1 MSDLSTMLAE
11 AYGTHQ
17 TAPAPSAEDMQK
29 QASINLFAKLAAD
42 NGVDLN
48 KLSDEQVNELYTE
61 FVTKLAEEE
70 KKEEGEKKEPPPAAK
85 KEEGEK
91 KDEEK
96 EAAARAEFQLQK
108 EAEAKVAEADY
119 LGRVMAH
126 AYVNELKKIAGKMPE
141 ALAAHA
147 REAGKAVTKGVEHAG
162 DKLKNLGKSMKS
174 HKTEI
179 AAGAGGAAAG
189 AAAGEAHG
197 RSKKASAVDLEA
209 AEYAVKLAHE
219 AGLDA
224 EVVGEHLDARLLLG
238 VQESTKTAGVEDF
251 ETARHIRAL
260 ELLEQIGVPVTW
272 PEATLPNGAPQ
283 RCASSPSR
291 PTRWGPFLRPL
302 LCQRCRSSRSSL
314 QGRRVRPVPRRRP
327 TTPG

>member
-17 TAPAPSAEDMQK
+17 TSAAPSDEDMQK

-42 NGVDLN
+42 HGVDLN
-48 KLSDEQVNELYTE
+48 KLSDEQVNELYSD
-61 FVTKLAEEE
+61 FLAKMAEE
-70 KKEEGEKKEPPPAAK
+70 KKDEKKEPPPAAK
-85 KEEGEK
+85 KDEK
-91 KDEEK
+91 KDEEEK

-126 AYVNELKKIAGKMPE
+126 AYVNELKKIAGQMPPQF
-141 ALAAHA
+141 AANA
-147 REAGKAVTKGVEHAG
+147 EKKKDE
-162 DKLKNLGKSMKS
+162 
-174 HKTEI
+174 
-179 AAGAGGAAAG
+179 
-189 AAAGEAHG
+189 GEKKDEKKDEKDEG
-197 RSKKASAVDLEA
+197 EKKASLASLGAGLRGTPAQPTVLKQASAIDRQA
-209 AEYAVKLAHE
+209 AEYAVKIAHE

-224 EVVGEHLDARLLLG
+224 EMVGAHLDARLLLG

-272 PEATLPNGAPQ
+272 KESALPNGAPQ

-291 PTRWGPFLRPL
+291 PPRWGPFLRPL
-302 LCQRCRSSRSSL
+302 LCRRCRSSRSSL